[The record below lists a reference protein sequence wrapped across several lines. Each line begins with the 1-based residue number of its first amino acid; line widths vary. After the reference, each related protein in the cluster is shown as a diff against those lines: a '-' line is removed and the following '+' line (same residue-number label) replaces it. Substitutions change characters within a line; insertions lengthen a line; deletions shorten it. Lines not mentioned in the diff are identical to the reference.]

1 MIEALPSPVRLS
13 LDVTSACDLHCR
25 HCRHG
30 SREGPE
36 VQLTFQEIQHVV
48 EDAARMG
55 VFRLALSGG
64 EPMLR
69 HDLVEILL
77 HALRSKIG
85 RVFLSTN
92 GRHLG
97 KHDLGL
103 LRTFRDRLTFK
114 ISLDGPPSVH
124 DHLRGYA
131 GAGMAARQAIA
142 TLVAAG
148 FDVQV
153 TTTLMRENLQGIE
166 ELLAWTAQA
175 GCSRHN
181 FVEVVPVGR
190 AAPDMVLT
198 AEERRHAWQAI
209 HRAASKYKRRG
220 HSVMAKLPFTG
231 AAAGGLRC
239 TGGTEECGILAD
251 GSIVGCRLM
260 PDLVEGNVKN
270 SSLREIWSAPHT
282 FGLFRR
288 LVPGRFSTAC
298 RTCEHGAS
306 CLGGCHAFARALTG
320 SFFGPDTRCPRVTA
334 TASTGKETPCWDP
347 S

>member
-1 MIEALPSPVRLS
+1 MIAALPSPVRVS

-36 VQLTFQEIQHVV
+36 VQLTFPEIRHVV

-64 EPMLR
+64 EPTLR
-69 HDLVEILL
+69 DDLIEILL
-77 HALRSKIG
+77 HALGSRIG

-92 GRHLG
+92 GRHLAQ
-97 KHDLGL
+97 HDWSP
-103 LRTFRDRLTFK
+103 LRIFRNRLTFK
-114 ISLDGPPSVH
+114 ISLDGPPGVH
-124 DHLRGYA
+124 DRLRGCA
-131 GAGMAARQAIA
+131 GAGLAAQQAIA
-142 TLVAAG
+142 TLVTMG

-181 FVEVVPVGR
+181 FVEVVPIGR

-198 AEERRHAWQAI
+198 AEQRRRARQAI
-209 HRAASKYKRRG
+209 HRAAHKYQRRG

-231 AAAGGLRC
+231 AAPGGLRC
-239 TGGTEECGILAD
+239 TGGAEECGILAD

-260 PDLVEGNVKN
+260 PDIVEGNVRD
-270 SSLREIWSAPHT
+270 SSLREIWSAPDT

-288 LVPGRFSTAC
+288 LVPGRLSTPC

-306 CLGGCHAFARALTG
+306 CLGGCHAFARVLTG
-320 SFFGPDTRCPRVTA
+320 DFFGPDTRCPRVTA
-334 TASTGKETPCWDP
+334 TASTGKETPCWDQP
-347 S
+347 